1 MEFVKLLNLCKERF
15 NRIEDSFELFA
26 ETYLDETGMF
36 SAEGRARFLDEM
48 SGYISYLNREKDAR
62 TFAQPIVRHIV
73 APILQSP
80 LYRDFDPRI
89 MNVLLKTDTGVLEQE
104 LQAAIERKNTMYEN
118 VKAESFASIK
128 SICEEYADNKSLRTA
143 CNRFA
148 NEAIKEIM
156 EYIKRKREEN
166 RDAVKELRER
176 IADFKREKTA
186 LLKEM
191 RIRIKA
197 KTGKSD
203 FGEDSEDSES
213 EDDDDDDDEEVLS
226 KKPIP
231 DFSDDFNKYN
241 ESTFNAIKSKC
252 KDAPK
257 RDVFNAHPGVVRA
270 NALVVEGREAIKKTV
285 KMVKSLNE
293 NLKEGEKELRN
304 AIRVERD
311 VAKKAV
317 LRQMLAIKLSENK
330 SVLKESRKTV
340 NEENKNTTRKIK
352 DSKKDIKTLKRSL
365 EKKYKAHQ
373 KDKLKQQK
381 EAEKDA
387 IRFKEATSKVEK
399 GVRIFTQPVEIE
411 DAELREVVNRQVNVF
426 INKLA
431 EQKALIVQKK
441 PRKTRKNKSP

>member
-1 MEFVKLLNLCKERF
+1 
-15 NRIEDSFELFA
+15 
-26 ETYLDETGMF
+26 
-36 SAEGRARFLDEM
+36 
-48 SGYISYLNREKDAR
+48 
-62 TFAQPIVRHIV
+62 
-73 APILQSP
+73 
-80 LYRDFDPRI
+80 
-89 MNVLLKTDTGVLEQE
+89 
-104 LQAAIERKNTMYEN
+104 
-118 VKAESFASIK
+118 
-128 SICEEYADNKSLRTA
+128 
-143 CNRFA
+143 
-148 NEAIKEIM
+148 
-156 EYIKRKREEN
+156 
-166 RDAVKELRER
+166 
-176 IADFKREKTA
+176 
-186 LLKEM
+186 
-191 RIRIKA
+191 
-197 KTGKSD
+197 
-203 FGEDSEDSES
+203 
-213 EDDDDDDDEEVLS
+213 
-226 KKPIP
+226 
-231 DFSDDFNKYN
+231 
-241 ESTFNAIKSKC
+241 
-252 KDAPK
+252 
-257 RDVFNAHPGVVRA
+257 
-270 NALVVEGREAIKKTV
+270 
-285 KMVKSLNE
+285 
-293 NLKEGEKELRN
+293 
-304 AIRVERD
+304 

>member
-1 MEFVKLLNLCKERF
+1 
-15 NRIEDSFELFA
+15 
-26 ETYLDETGMF
+26 
-36 SAEGRARFLDEM
+36 
-48 SGYISYLNREKDAR
+48 
-62 TFAQPIVRHIV
+62 
-73 APILQSP
+73 
-80 LYRDFDPRI
+80 
-89 MNVLLKTDTGVLEQE
+89 
-104 LQAAIERKNTMYEN
+104 
-118 VKAESFASIK
+118 
-128 SICEEYADNKSLRTA
+128 
-143 CNRFA
+143 
-148 NEAIKEIM
+148 M
-156 EYIKRKREEN
+156 EYIKQKREEN

-197 KTGKSD
+197 KLGKTD
-203 FGEDSEDSES
+203 FGEDSDSEDSDS
-213 EDDDDDDDEEVLS
+213 EDDDEDEVLS

-270 NALVVEGREAIKKTV
+270 NVLVVEGREAIKKTV
-285 KMVKSLNE
+285 KMVKSLKE

-304 AIRVERD
+304 AIRTEKD

-317 LRQMLAIKLSENK
+317 LRQMLAIKLSENR
-330 SVLKESRKTV
+330 SVLKESRNVVKYET
-340 NEENKNTTRKIK
+340 KNITMKIK
-352 DSKKDIKTLKRSL
+352 DSKKDIKKLKRDL

-399 GVRIFTQPVEIE
+399 GVRIFTQPGDIE
-411 DAELREVVNRQVNVF
+411 DAELREVVNKKVNIF

-431 EQKALIVQKK
+431 EQKAIIIQKK